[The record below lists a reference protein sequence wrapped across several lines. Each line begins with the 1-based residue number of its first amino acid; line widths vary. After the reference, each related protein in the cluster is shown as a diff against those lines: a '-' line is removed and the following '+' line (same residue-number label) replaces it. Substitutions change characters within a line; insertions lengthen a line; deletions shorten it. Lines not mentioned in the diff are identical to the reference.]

1 MNPEAQPRETT
12 AREIGKPIEHIE
24 QFLEQHISEVVAVI
38 DSVRHGHTHYSEQ
51 YPDLTEEG
59 EQAVAATADTIIAD
73 TQMLTAI
80 ARKADL
86 NGFQQH
92 VAFVSSPQPRARA
105 SAMIMKEKFTESVGS
120 LGSPEALEGVSVV
133 DFNLNNK
140 VPDDP
145 GKVRTVEALRATRIH
160 NLPEAVQLLVELA
173 EGDWSPRKADYMY
186 TQHPHYDERPDM
198 WELRSDVRKRSL
210 GLLKRSV
217 GMLRKYQAET
227 GAVPRII
234 ATSHFEVLNH
244 VVMDAFQLSP
254 EQEHDELLDRAEKFT
269 MYIMKTE
276 DPNYIPIAITFRDRS
291 KLVRFNTQRR
301 QFE

>member
-1 MNPEAQPRETT
+1 MDPEAHQRE
-12 AREIGKPIEHIE
+12 ARSREIGKPIENIE

-59 EQAVAATADTIIAD
+59 EEAVAATANSIIAD

-80 ARKADL
+80 AHRADL

-92 VAFVSSPQPRARA
+92 IAFVSSPQPRARA
-105 SAMIMKEKFTESVGS
+105 SAMIVKEKFAESIGS
-120 LGSPEALEGVSVV
+120 SEALEGVSVV
-133 DFNLNNK
+133 DLNLNGR
-140 VPDDP
+140 VPNDP
-145 GKVRTVEALRATRIH
+145 GKVRTVDSLRAMRIH
-160 NLPEAVQLLVELA
+160 NLPEALQLLMELA
-173 EGDWSPRKADYMY
+173 EGDWSPRKADYMH

-217 GMLRKYQAET
+217 GMLRRYQAET
-227 GAVPRII
+227 GAVPRVI

-244 VVMDAFQLSP
+244 VVMDVFQLSQ
-254 EQEHDELLDRAEKFT
+254 EQEHDELLDRGEKFT

-276 DPNYIPIAITFRDRS
+276 DPNNIPIAITFRDRS
-291 KLVRFNTQRR
+291 TLVRFNTQHR